1 MIAFDT
7 DVLSDLFARKPAY
20 VVRAAVI
27 PTAEQAVPLVVAEE
41 VVRGQLDA
49 IRQAESGRGKI
60 TLVQAYHWFEV
71 AILNLRLSRLLPYND
86 AADVLFRQWRQQK
99 LRVSSH
105 DLRIAAI
112 AVAHDATLVTR
123 NARHFGL
130 VPGLK
135 LDVWT

>member
-7 DVLSDLFARKPAY
+7 DVLSDLLARRPAILT
-20 VVRAAVI
+20 RAVAV
-27 PTAEQAVPLVVAEE
+27 PTADQTVPIIVAEE
-41 VVRGQLDA
+41 VIRGRLNTV
-49 IRQAESGRGKI
+49 RQAEAGQGRV
-60 TLVQAYHWFEV
+60 TLVAAYRRLEDDLI
-71 AILNLRLSRLLPYND
+71 ALRALRLLSYTDPAD
-86 AADVLFRQWRQQK
+86 ALFRQWRQQR
-99 LRVSSH
+99 LRVGTH

-123 NARHFGL
+123 NARDYGQ